1 MQDLLSLTW
10 YTDDPIDF
18 EYKEYL
24 LFGYLQKVDR
34 SFHDRLLSP
43 HLLHMERLIDELT
56 MFQACYQEMKK
67 TFDKNRFV
75 YFENRKLE
83 GENNKFI
90 NEIKELVEF
99 SIPQVEPRI
108 KYGYKILKKN
118 NQVLF

>member
-43 HLLHMERLIDELT
+43 HLLHMERLIDELI